1 MVNVADCTDVN
12 VWFVSFKVYTK
23 KAEPVMR
30 FELMTSSLP
39 RKRSTPELHWR
50 SVYVFERKTRFEPA
64 TLSLE
69 G

>member
-1 MVNVADCTDVN
+1 MRFELMTII
-12 VWFVSFKVYTK
+12 YTK

-50 SVYVFERKTRFEPA
+50 SFERKTRFEPA